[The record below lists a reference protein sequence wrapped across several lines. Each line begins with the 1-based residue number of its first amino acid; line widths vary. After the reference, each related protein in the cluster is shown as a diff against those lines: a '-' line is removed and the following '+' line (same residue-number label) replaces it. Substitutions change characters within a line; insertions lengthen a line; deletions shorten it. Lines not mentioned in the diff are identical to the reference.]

1 MDLIGSSPAIF
12 RNIQY
17 LRKVASPRPAGNLRD
32 LSRVERWIQA
42 LKSIIG
48 KKLLTL
54 GFQKPH
60 WQEGFF
66 DHLLRSH
73 DSYSEKWDYVRMNPV
88 QAGLSRTP
96 EAWPYQGEITKLP
109 FD

>member
-17 LRKVASPRPAGNLRD
+17 LRKVASPRAAGNLRD

-88 QAGLSRTP
+88 RAGLSRTP